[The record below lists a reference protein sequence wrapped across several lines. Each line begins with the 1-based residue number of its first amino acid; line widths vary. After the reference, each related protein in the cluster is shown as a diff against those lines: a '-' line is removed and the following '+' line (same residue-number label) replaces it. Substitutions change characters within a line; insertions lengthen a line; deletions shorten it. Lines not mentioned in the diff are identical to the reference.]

1 MKHGRCEAFP
11 SFTGGTSGENVTEV
25 IPSTDDPYL
34 IETENINTAFHFVTL
49 FGAR

>member
-11 SFTGGTSGENVTEV
+11 SFTGGPSGENVTEV

-34 IETENINTAFHFVTL
+34 IETEKINTTFHAVTL